1 MKDTKKTTVTEA
13 ETTTVTES
21 TETMS
26 PALVSTTDLTA
37 EFKTVE
43 VGTGA
48 TIRTTTTT
56 DDVTLFNAINGS
68 AEKVDDYLGQEV
80 TVTDIV
86 VSSADVLKDINDPDP
101 DNGEKENKPVVHFFT
116 SDGVHISSISN
127 GIARA
132 TKNLLS
138 VGFNPTKDSP
148 IVIRFKEVKTK
159 RGTAHSFDLVSR

>member
-13 ETTTVTES
+13 ETTTATES

-68 AEKVDDYLGQEV
+68 AEKVEDYLGKEV

-138 VGFNPTKDSP
+138 VGFTPSKDSP
-148 IVIRFKEVKTK
+148 IVIRFKEIKTK
-159 RGTAHSFDLVSR
+159 RGTAHSFDLISR

>member
-13 ETTTVTES
+13 ETTTES

-68 AEKVDDYLGQEV
+68 AEKVEDYLGKEV
-80 TVTDIV
+80 IVTDIV

-116 SDGVHISSISN
+116 NEGVHISSISN

-138 VGFNPTKDSP
+138 VGFQPTKESP
-148 IVIRFKEVKTK
+148 ITIRFKEVKTK
-159 RGTAHSFDLVSR
+159 RGTAHSFDLISR

>member
-1 MKDTKKTTVTEA
+1 MKDTKTTT
-13 ETTTVTES
+13 ETTTA
-21 TETMS
+21 TETTENMS
-26 PALVSTTDLTA
+26 PALVSTADLTA

-43 VGTGA
+43 CGTGA

-68 AEKVDDYLGQEV
+68 AEKVEDYLGKEV

-138 VGFNPTKDSP
+138 VGFQPTKEAP
-148 IVIRFKEVKTK
+148 ITIRFKEVKTK
-159 RGTAHSFDLVSR
+159 RGTAHSFDLISR

>member
-13 ETTTVTES
+13 ETTTATES
-21 TETMS
+21 TEIMS

-68 AEKVDDYLGQEV
+68 AEKVEDYLGKEV
-80 TVTDIV
+80 IVTDIV

-116 SDGVHISSISN
+116 NEGVHISSISN

-138 VGFNPTKDSP
+138 VGFQPTKESP
-148 IVIRFKEVKTK
+148 ITIRFKEVKTK
-159 RGTAHSFDLVSR
+159 RGTAHSFDLISR

>member
-1 MKDTKKTTVTEA
+1 MKDTKKTT
-13 ETTTVTES
+13 ETPTTTES

-68 AEKVDDYLGQEV
+68 AEKVEDYLGKEV
-80 TVTDIV
+80 SVADIV

-138 VGFNPTKDSP
+138 VGFTPSKESP
-148 IVIRFKEVKTK
+148 IVIKFKEIKTK
-159 RGTAHSFDLVSR
+159 RGTAHSFDLISR